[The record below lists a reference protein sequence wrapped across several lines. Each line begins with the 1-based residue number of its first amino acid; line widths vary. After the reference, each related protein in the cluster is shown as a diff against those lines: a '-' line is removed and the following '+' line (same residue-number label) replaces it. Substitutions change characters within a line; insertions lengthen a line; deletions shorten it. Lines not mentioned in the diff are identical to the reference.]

1 MPAPWG
7 LQSRERVFAA
17 LGSGEQQ
24 SEQQEG
30 QSVPSTPNWETEEPA
45 VFLGWAPGEAC
56 ALPIQ
61 TLAPT
66 QTVSWMWP
74 QTRLLPHLQK
84 SNMSRTMSLTPT
96 IYQWL
101 PLLRYRLHKQNN
113 LECLEFYVIVILMEP
128 KEMTLWRENTCFI
141 WVLVEANREC
151 VFYYTG
157 YWKSS
162 LSIQTHQYHKEC
174 FNWESNNSFGARN
187 FINWSYLI
195 ILILDQ
201 SHPIE
206 TSFDSNLINRQ
217 KSANY
222 KYDSGDDYHCGVH
235 RQVFICT

>member
-1 MPAPWG
+1 MKLVPFHAN
-7 LQSRERVFAA
+7 
-17 LGSGEQQ
+17 LGSDTNRKLNVATDKA
-24 SEQQEG
+24 S
-30 QSVPSTPNWETEEPA
+30 PSPA
-45 VFLGWAPGEAC
+45 KVKYVENN
-56 ALPIQ
+56 
-61 TLAPT
+61 
-66 QTVSWMWP
+66 VSA
-74 QTRLLPHLQK
+74 
-84 SNMSRTMSLTPT
+84 

-101 PLLRYRLHKQNN
+101 PLLSYRLHKQNN
-113 LECLEFYVIVILMEP
+113 LERLEFYVIVILMEP

-162 LSIQTHQYHKEC
+162 LNIQTHQYHKEC

-206 TSFDSNLINRQ
+206 TGFDSNLIKKQ